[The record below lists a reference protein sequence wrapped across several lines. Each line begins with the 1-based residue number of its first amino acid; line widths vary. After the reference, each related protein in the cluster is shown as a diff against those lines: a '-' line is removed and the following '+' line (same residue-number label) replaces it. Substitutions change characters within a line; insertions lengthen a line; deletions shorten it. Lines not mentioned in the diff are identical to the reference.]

1 MKLVPFFIK
10 EFHLSPLTYFLQIYA
25 VHFMTRS
32 LGDSILPKYLLLVRK
47 LMPKLVP
54 F

>member
-1 MKLVPFFIK
+1 MKLVPFFMK
-10 EFHLSPLTYFLQIYA
+10 EFHLSSLACFLRIYA

-32 LGDSILPKYLLLVRK
+32 LSDSILPKYLLLVREF
-47 LMPKLVP
+47 MPKRVP